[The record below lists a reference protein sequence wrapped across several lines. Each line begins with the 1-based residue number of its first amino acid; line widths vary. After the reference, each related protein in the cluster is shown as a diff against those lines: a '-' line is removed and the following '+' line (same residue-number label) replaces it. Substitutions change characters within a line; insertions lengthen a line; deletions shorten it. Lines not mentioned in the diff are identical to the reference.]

1 MLFGRED
8 LDEASE
14 EEDLPRTSKRKLLDH
29 CIPDEEYR
37 KDIKDNDDN
46 WLLHG
51 GKREP
56 RKNC

>member
-37 KDIKDNDDN
+37 KDIKDNDDS
-46 WLLHG
+46 
-51 GKREP
+51 
-56 RKNC
+56 

>member
-1 MLFGRED
+1 MPSFNNKEKLLSIMLFGRED

-46 WLLHG
+46 
-51 GKREP
+51 
-56 RKNC
+56 